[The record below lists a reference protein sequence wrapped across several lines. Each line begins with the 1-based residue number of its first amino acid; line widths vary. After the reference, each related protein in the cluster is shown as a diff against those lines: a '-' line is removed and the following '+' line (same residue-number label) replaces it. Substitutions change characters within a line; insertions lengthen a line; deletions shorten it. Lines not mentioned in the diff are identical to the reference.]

1 MHLYSTPLP
10 NEILRSITE
19 YIAYIPELPDSCCS
33 YSLSKHA
40 SPELL
45 ALSVVSSRLRQIC
58 LPLLFTHIEVRHDE
72 DVNKLEKRLALYA
85 KYTKTLSI
93 DYNKETYYTLTEV
106 GQQVLCQILPQL
118 ERLVDVGLGRCQNR
132 THLLESILTHPSVT
146 SVLIH
151 DLPDVSMCNHN
162 LSKVI
167 LTRAYSSSALSPIYQ
182 TYFDQGMK
190 LMCLGLKSD
199 SVDNRLESQLFPGL
213 KAIEIDMYSAPF
225 SFSWLSPL
233 ASTHPGLVELRLL
246 KIDHRYLA
254 HNVPPFLLPLF
265 EESQRQDFEDDLEI
279 TRLTLRR
286 AQPIGQSSREWHV
299 FELDLHIHDRMCQI
313 LSLVGSCFPSL
324 EVLAL
329 DFENYVD
336 GMFASYLSSEL
347 VDFLSLRVVYL
358 KDIYHPLRIDEG
370 IEMPPIVQLD
380 PLDEM
385 RAFAESTLLALAA
398 HLVKEVRTL
407 DSVHIDDSGDEYDED
422 GNAFDIWY
430 IRKWIHALN
439 SNCDVS
445 GISGREPPPRI
456 LPDSNDET
464 STDDESGSNNDNSSS
479 DGNNS

>member
-1 MHLYSTPLP
+1 MHLYSPPLP

-146 SVLIH
+146 SVLVH

-182 TYFDQGMK
+182 PYFDQGMK

-246 KIDHRYLA
+246 KIDHIYLA
-254 HNVPPFLLPLF
+254 HNVPPFLSPLF
-265 EESQRQDFEDDLEI
+265 EESQRQDLEDDFEI

-286 AQPIGQSSREWHV
+286 AQPTQPA
-299 FELDLHIHDRMCQI
+299 
-313 LSLVGSCFPSL
+313 LSLSFG
-324 EVLAL
+324 
-329 DFENYVD
+329 
-336 GMFASYLSSEL
+336 
-347 VDFLSLRVVYL
+347 
-358 KDIYHPLRIDEG
+358 
-370 IEMPPIVQLD
+370 
-380 PLDEM
+380 
-385 RAFAESTLLALAA
+385 
-398 HLVKEVRTL
+398 
-407 DSVHIDDSGDEYDED
+407 
-422 GNAFDIWY
+422 
-430 IRKWIHALN
+430 
-439 SNCDVS
+439 
-445 GISGREPPPRI
+445 
-456 LPDSNDET
+456 
-464 STDDESGSNNDNSSS
+464 
-479 DGNNS
+479 

>member
-1 MHLYSTPLP
+1 MHLY
-10 NEILRSITE
+10 

-146 SVLIH
+146 SVLVH
-151 DLPDVSMCNHN
+151 DLPDVSMCSHN

-225 SFSWLSPL
+225 SFSWLSPV

-246 KIDHRYLA
+246 KIDHRYLV
-254 HNVPPFLLPLF
+254 HNVPPFLSPLF
-265 EESQRQDFEDDLEI
+265 EESQRQDLEDDFEI

-313 LSLVGSCFPSL
+313 LSLVDSFFPSL

-347 VDFLSLRVVYL
+347 VDFLSLRVVN
-358 KDIYHPLRIDEG
+358 
-370 IEMPPIVQLD
+370 EMPPIVQLD

-430 IRKWIHALN
+430 IREWIHALN
-439 SNCDVS
+439 SNRDVS
-445 GISGREPPPRI
+445 GISGRESPPRI

-464 STDDESGSNNDNSSS
+464 NTDDESGSNNDNSSS